1 MKTAISSIMID
12 YRVGQALS
20 RHPDIDK
27 ISFTG
32 ESNTGK
38 KVMAD
43 ATGSLKR
50 VTMEIGGR
58 SPLVIFGDADLDNAV
73 SGALLANFYSQG

>member
-1 MKTAISSIMID
+1 
-12 YRVGQALS
+12 
-20 RHPDIDK
+20 
-27 ISFTG
+27 
-32 ESNTGK
+32 
-38 KVMAD
+38 MAD